1 MRIVVTGATGF
12 LGGRLCR
19 YLASRGHAVI
29 GMGRDAAKG
38 RALEAASI
46 RFLKHDFAADPVEE
60 AVRAIGHADAFVH
73 AGGLSSVWG
82 SRETFWQMNVTGTEQ
97 VRDMAVDT
105 GARRF
110 VFISSPSVSFSFADQ
125 IGIRE
130 SDPLPAPVNAYAA
143 SKAEAEKRVMI
154 NAGLSPI
161 ILRPRAIYGK
171 GDVALLPRLIRAAQT
186 RPLPL
191 MRKGAAVTQL
201 THVDDVSAAI
211 LAALDAPLTLGG
223 RIYNIAGPETLN
235 VCDIIGAAAAR
246 ARVEV
251 RWRKV
256 PWRLARA
263 FAALAEWRA
272 GLSPGA
278 PEPPVTLYGLGILAF
293 SHVLDIS
300 AARRE
305 LGYEPKVHFIEGLN
319 ETFRPGDVP

>member
-19 YLASRGHAVI
+19 YLKACGHDVL
-29 GMGRDAAKG
+29 GLGRDEEKG
-38 RALEAASI
+38 RALSAASVP
-46 RFLKHDFAADPVEE
+46 FLRHDFAIDPVEQ
-60 AVRAIGHADAFVH
+60 AVRTIGRADAFVH

-97 VRDMAVDT
+97 VRDMAVET

-110 VFISSPSVSFSFADQ
+110 VFISSPSVSFSFTDQ

-171 GDVALLPRLIRAAQT
+171 GDVALLPRLVRAARM

-201 THVDDVSAAI
+201 THVDDVCAAI
-211 LAALDAPLTLGG
+211 LAAIEAPRTLGG
-223 RIYNIAGPETLN
+223 RIYNIAGPEVLN
-235 VCDIIGAAAAR
+235 VRDIIGAAAAR
-246 ARVEV
+246 SRVDV

-256 PWRLARA
+256 PWRLAKA
-263 FAALAEWRA
+263 FASLAEWRA

-293 SHVLDIS
+293 SHVLDTT

-305 LGYEPKVHFIEGLN
+305 LGFEPKVHFIEGLN
-319 ETFRPGDVP
+319 ETFSLEGAP